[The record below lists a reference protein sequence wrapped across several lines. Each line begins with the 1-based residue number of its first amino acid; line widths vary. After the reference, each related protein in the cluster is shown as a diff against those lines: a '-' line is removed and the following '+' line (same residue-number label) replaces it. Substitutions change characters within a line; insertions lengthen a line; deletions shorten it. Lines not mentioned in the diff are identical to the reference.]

1 MIPDHCKKVSVKEV
15 DFALTK
21 DNIYN
26 TLIGSKLYLATKYL
40 ILKNDRDIAVVEVSL
55 KNASKYEKS
64 LFREVIEVKIISLPE
79 ETIFIE
85 DPEVDV
91 LNKNM
96 LLAKAKEYK
105 EKTVVVQGEFE
116 HISFVSGRDSIK
128 LYAIDVV
135 PPYPAKLVKLV
146 EKALKVSSNKIPIEV
161 IPVLIDLK
169 ELSSSAKSDSVVFPC
184 NASGI
189 SISKNLYF
197 LDKTPNLN
205 PEEVTLVGCNLSKKI
220 FKEVYGIYPDF
231 IQMCPRELTKHYED
245 FFIAKCCEVTQGFEI
260 RNKGVIVPWG
270 AEIKEVVSA
279 IEYICQVSFDCRLQ
293 NAECGINPQ
302 SANPKSTIR
311 NPKSNGRNNIW
322 K

>member
-96 LLAKAKEYK
+96 LLAKA
-105 EKTVVVQGEFE
+105 
-116 HISFVSGRDSIK
+116 
-128 LYAIDVV
+128 
-135 PPYPAKLVKLV
+135 
-146 EKALKVSSNKIPIEV
+146 
-161 IPVLIDLK
+161 
-169 ELSSSAKSDSVVFPC
+169 
-184 NASGI
+184 
-189 SISKNLYF
+189 
-197 LDKTPNLN
+197 
-205 PEEVTLVGCNLSKKI
+205 
-220 FKEVYGIYPDF
+220 
-231 IQMCPRELTKHYED
+231 
-245 FFIAKCCEVTQGFEI
+245 
-260 RNKGVIVPWG
+260 
-270 AEIKEVVSA
+270 
-279 IEYICQVSFDCRLQ
+279 
-293 NAECGINPQ
+293 
-302 SANPKSTIR
+302 
-311 NPKSNGRNNIW
+311 
-322 K
+322 

>member
-15 DFALTK
+15 DFPLTEEC
-21 DNIYN
+21 IYN

-40 ILKNDRDIAVVEVSL
+40 ILKNNRDIAVVEVSL
-55 KNASKYEKS
+55 EKVSENERS
-64 LFREVIEVKIISLPE
+64 LFREVIDIKIISLPE
-79 ETIFIE
+79 ETIFVE
-85 DPEVDV
+85 DPEVEV
-91 LNKNM
+91 LNQN
-96 LLAKAKEYK
+96 LLFAKAKEYK
-105 EKTVVVQGEFE
+105 EKTVVVKGEFE
-116 HISFVSGRDSIK
+116 HVSFVSGRDSIK

-146 EKALKVSSNKIPIEV
+146 EKALKVSNNKIPIEV

-189 SISKNLYF
+189 SISKNIYF

-231 IQMCPRELTKHYED
+231 IQMCPRELAKHHEYED

-260 RNKGVIVPWG
+260 RNKGIIVPWG

-279 IEYICQVSFDCRLQ
+279 IEYISEQVR
-293 NAECGINPQ
+293 
-302 SANPKSTIR
+302 
-311 NPKSNGRNNIW
+311 
-322 K
+322 